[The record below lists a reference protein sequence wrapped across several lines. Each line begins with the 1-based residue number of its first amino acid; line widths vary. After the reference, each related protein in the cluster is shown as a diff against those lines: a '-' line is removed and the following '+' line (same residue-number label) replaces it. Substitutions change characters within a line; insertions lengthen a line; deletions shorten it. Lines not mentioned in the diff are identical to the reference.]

1 MLLRCVRAEMRKL
14 RGSAVWLVFLLV
26 PLISAAYGT
35 VNYLQNLGLLREEW
49 NSLYTQHTLFY
60 ALLFFSPMIGLY
72 AAYLWRMEHLGHN
85 MNTLMAAPVPRMDV
99 FLAKGI
105 VVSAMV
111 LLTQLWVFVLYI
123 VCGKAFARLPGW
135 PDMRLLLWMLRGTL
149 GAVPVAALELLLA
162 MCIRSFAVPVLLALG
177 GGVASVVAVSREL
190 GLLWPYALILMGMNA
205 NRSED
210 MLAGRGAAFG
220 VSCAAF
226 TLAFLAMAR
235 GLLKSRDVRA

>member
-1 MLLRCVRAEMRKL
+1 MLMRCIRAELRKL
-14 RGSAVWLVFLLV
+14 RGGAVWLVFLLV

-35 VNYLQNLGLLREEW
+35 VNYLQNLGLLGSEW
-49 NSLYTQHTLFY
+49 TSLYTQHTLFY
-60 ALLFFSPMIGLY
+60 ALFFFSPMLGLY
-72 AAYLWRMEHLGHN
+72 AAYLWRLEHLGHN

-123 VCGKAFARLPGW
+123 VCGKVFARLPGW
-135 PDMRLLLWMLRGTL
+135 PDAHLLIWMLRGTL

-177 GGVASVVAVSREL
+177 GGVVSVVAVNNGL
-190 GLLWPYALILMGMNA
+190 GLLWPYALVLMGMNA
-205 NRSED
+205 NRGED
-210 MLAGRGAAFG
+210 VLAGSTAAFI

-226 TLAFLAMAR
+226 TLAFLALAYGM
-235 GLLKSRDVRA
+235 LKRRDVRA